1 MYIHTYI
8 LGYYTEYITYIP
20 RLDSVNFFGMVQKCI
35 RTLLYISFMYKYI
48 HTCMYIRT
56 KYSTSRGTYIQVRM
70 IHPFPLSPRHFL
82 SRFFSGREG
91 GGWWALVIGAGGKEK
106 VGKPNFRQGML
117 FIYDSTYVTRVR
129 PGGGRKAFFLI
140 FLLLLLYVERYR
152 YICIY
157 IQSILGLMAASVLAA
172 PAMVGKT

>member
-1 MYIHTYI
+1 M
-8 LGYYTEYITYIP
+8 
-20 RLDSVNFFGMVQKCI
+20 
-35 RTLLYISFMYKYI
+35 
-48 HTCMYIRT
+48 
-56 KYSTSRGTYIQVRM
+56 
-70 IHPFPLSPRHFL
+70 
-82 SRFFSGREG
+82 
-91 GGWWALVIGAGGKEK
+91 ALVIGAGGKEK

-129 PGGGRKAFFLI
+129 PGGGEENNFFFI